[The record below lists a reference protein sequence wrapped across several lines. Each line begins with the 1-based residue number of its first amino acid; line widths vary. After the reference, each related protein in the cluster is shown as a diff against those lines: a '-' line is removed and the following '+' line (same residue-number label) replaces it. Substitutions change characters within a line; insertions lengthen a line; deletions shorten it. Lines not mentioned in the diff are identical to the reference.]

1 MNDFKRIADVLQ
13 KKSEE
18 LNLFSA
24 GDRLKIA
31 DKHIPDALA
40 VLDYWKEDGVET
52 VADIGTGGGIP
63 GLVLAVARPT
73 MKFTLMD
80 ATAKKLEA
88 IEEMAEELDLK
99 NVHTL
104 VGRFEELAHHKNYRE
119 CFDAVT
125 ARAVADLPVLLEYA
139 AGFLKPEAYFFAWK
153 QADYAAELESSETA
167 QSLLGLEFTGAYEYT
182 LPTGEARSILAFK
195 KIKPLINAYPRRNGM
210 PKNKPLL

>member
-1 MNDFKRIADVLQ
+1 MNDFKRIAELLQ
-13 KKSEE
+13 KKSET

-40 VLDYWKEDGVET
+40 VLDFWEEDGMGT

-63 GLVLAVARPT
+63 GLVLAAARPT
-73 MKFTLMD
+73 MQFTLID
-80 ATAKKLEA
+80 STAKKLEA
-88 IEEMAEELDLK
+88 IEEMAEELHLN

-104 VGRFEELAHHKNYRE
+104 VGRFEELAHEKDYRE
-119 CFDAVT
+119 YFDAVT

-139 AGFLKPEAYFFAWK
+139 SGFLKPGGSFFAWK
-153 QADYAAELESSETA
+153 QADYAAELQSSETA
-167 QSLLGLEFTGAYEYT
+167 QSLLGLEFTRAYEYT

-195 KIKPLINAYPRRNGM
+195 KNKPLINAYPRRNGM